1 MRQIVLL
8 GRSRVRTSLGLR
20 RRCQDVGQYSCQNAS
35 TLRPTGKC
43 SRLSNRRPL
52 VFSYVRAGRVAA
64 ISDKFKLPIRPLELR
79 RSENQCLSGYDICTV
94 ALHVNDG
101 AMAQMFGFFGG
112 ERRNRTDKEQTARLS
127 WARSQNGC
135 R

>member
-1 MRQIVLL
+1 MSKRFNATPDREVFPAIESEATGIFVRQ
-8 GRSRVRTSLGLR
+8 
-20 RRCQDVGQYSCQNAS
+20 
-35 TLRPTGKC
+35 
-43 SRLSNRRPL
+43 
-52 VFSYVRAGRVAA
+52 AGRVACNL
-64 ISDKFKLPIRPLELR
+64 DKFKLPIRPLELR